1 MFSSLTFGLSLLVAA
16 GVHGAPN
23 PAIKA
28 RQAITALSAD
38 QIHAFKP
45 FTFYASTGYCNPS
58 VTATWSCGA
67 NCEAN
72 PTFEPVAVGG
82 DGDDVPFCTYVLP
95 PEVD

>member
-1 MFSSLTFGLSLLVAA
+1 MVSPLSMTLGLSLLIFATVVQAA
-16 GVHGAPN
+16 PAPE
-23 PAIKA
+23 IKS
-28 RQAITALSAD
+28 RQAITALSSN

-58 VTATWSCGA
+58 QTATWSCGA

-82 DGDDVPFCTYVLP
+82 DGDDEPFCEIILRL
-95 PEVD
+95 